1 MLKTTYECGA
11 GSSDQAREVRT
22 KGRLLVENY
31 FNGPLTRFNNK
42 SGLNAGTPLARGS
55 DAMYTAALFNSDD
68 RRVQYTGILG
78 FHFSVDGE
86 LMPRPVVPN
95 SFEDGPARVGVKL
108 GGTLLFSGSQPGV
121 AVPPD
126 NEQAAHFCTA
136 LYASA
141 TTSGRVLS
149 AVRPPLAITLAAL
162 GCNLAKSPLAV
173 PNGLAVLEWPLA
185 TQAFFEWA
193 EEEFAKSTIIIQ
205 SRVADEIRDFFD
217 RRKRLG
223 EPPQQ
228 VAF

>member
-121 AVPPD
+121 ACRP
-126 NEQAAHFCTA
+126 
-136 LYASA
+136 
-141 TTSGRVLS
+141 TTSKPPISALLSMRPRRQAGVFFRPLGRLWRLPLPPWAAIWPNRPWRCRTVLPFWNGPW
-149 AVRPPLAITLAAL
+149 RPKRSSN
-162 GCNLAKSPLAV
+162 GQRKNSP
-173 PNGLAVLEWPLA
+173 N
-185 TQAFFEWA
+185 
-193 EEEFAKSTIIIQ
+193 
-205 SRVADEIRDFFD
+205 
-217 RRKRLG
+217 RR
-223 EPPQQ
+223 
-228 VAF
+228 